1 METKPHPHQEL
12 NKAIQGIW
20 HGDGTRLHFF
30 WKKFLL
36 FVWPFAN
43 ELNADTLLDRVED
56 VLSLRTATWKRR
68 QIVRYFGHSASLK
81 KEASSF

>member
-1 METKPHPHQEL
+1 METKPHPHQEV
-12 NKAIQGIW
+12 NKVIQGIR
-20 HGDGTRLHFF
+20 HETTFF

-43 ELNADTLLDRVED
+43 EDTLLNRVED
-56 VLSLRTATWKRR
+56 VLSLGTATWKD
-68 QIVRYFGHSASLK
+68 VKLSRYFGHSARPK